1 MAKLFII
8 LVLGGALLG
17 EVAPEP
23 EPPLLI
29 DGAQPTVTR

>member
-1 MAKLFII
+1 MAKLLII
-8 LVLGGALLG
+8 LVLGGALIV

-29 DGAQPTVTR
+29 DAAEQTPIR